1 MNMNKNKKFVVAL
14 SLATIML
21 MQNTMPLLAKNNE
34 EGKWMS
40 GEYHTHT
47 TQSKDAGE
55 KITTTEHILDVAF
68 KEADFTSESW
78 SQAAPWE
85 LPTQTTDADGAA
97 FDYLVLANH
106 LRPSFR
112 NPDGKTQ
119 DLAFYQGLQQ
129 EINKVKALQEEGK
142 YEDKLIFSGFEWDM
156 LGLDHA
162 AVGIIAP
169 NEEQMIEGIKEFE
182 YRYSKET
189 KDTYFTNEET
199 EKYGKRYNENI
210 KENTFHAIGW
220 LKENYPDSYVLINHP
235 ARKNGGE
242 SELKIEDIRRM
253 NDIAPN
259 IVFGFEGILG
269 NQMSNDG
276 RGESKEV
283 YGGADGMLAEVGGM
297 WDALL
302 GEGRRFF
309 TFANSD
315 FHFKVRKDPTGG
327 SYSGYWPGEYS
338 RNYTWVEGNT
348 MKDLADGLRSGKSFA
363 VTGDLIDALDF
374 RAKGKSEEVEMGD
387 TLKVQKGEEVTLT
400 VRFKSP
406 EVNNYQTLFGTDTDT
421 TNEVAVDHI
430 DLISGEVTGKISA
443 NSEAYTNDKNE
454 TTKVIQTFTS
464 EDWITDEEGYNT
476 LTFTV
481 KADKDRYY
489 RLRGTNLEVSVEG
502 QTDEMG
508 NPLRDEIKERPSA
521 DSINDHNYS
530 DLWFYGNPIFVDVQG
545 K

>member
-1 MNMNKNKKFVVAL
+1 MNKNKKFVVAL

-129 EINKVKALQEEGK
+129 EIDKVKALQEEGK

-338 RNYTWVEGNT
+338 RNYTWVEGDT

-406 EVNNYQTLFGTDTDT
+406 EVNNYQTLFSTDTAT

-430 DLISGEVTGKISA
+430 DLISGEVTGKISP

-464 EDWITDEEGYNT
+464 EDWTTDEDGYNT

-508 NPLRDEIKERPSA
+508 NPLRDEMKERPSA

>member
-1 MNMNKNKKFVVAL
+1 MNKNKKFVVAL

-78 SQAAPWE
+78 SQAATWE

-129 EINKVKALQEEGK
+129 EINKVKVLQEEGK

-338 RNYTWVEGNT
+338 RNYTWVEGDT

-508 NPLRDEIKERPSA
+508 NPLRDEMKERPSA

>member
-1 MNMNKNKKFVVAL
+1 MNKNKKFVVAL

-85 LPTQTTDADGAA
+85 FPTQTTDADGAA

-129 EINKVKALQEEGK
+129 EIDKVKALQEEGK

-387 TLKVQKGEEVTLT
+387 ILKVQKGEEVTLT

-421 TNEVAVDHI
+421 TNEVVVDHI

-464 EDWITDEEGYNT
+464 EDWITDEEVYNT

-508 NPLRDEIKERPSA
+508 NPLRDEMKERPSA

>member
-1 MNMNKNKKFVVAL
+1 
-14 SLATIML
+14 
-21 MQNTMPLLAKNNE
+21 
-34 EGKWMS
+34 
-40 GEYHTHT
+40 
-47 TQSKDAGE
+47 
-55 KITTTEHILDVAF
+55 EHILAVAF

-78 SQAAPWE
+78 SQAATWE

-189 KDTYFTNEET
+189 KDTYFTNEEI

-508 NPLRDEIKERPSA
+508 NPLRDEMKERPSA

>member
-1 MNMNKNKKFVVAL
+1 MNKNKKFVVAL

-129 EINKVKALQEEGK
+129 EIDKVKALQEEGK

-406 EVNNYQTLFGTDTDT
+406 EVNNYQTLFSTDTAT

-430 DLISGEVTGKISA
+430 DLISGEVTGKISP

-464 EDWITDEEGYNT
+464 EDWTTDEEGYNT

-489 RLRGTNLEVSVEG
+489 RLRGTNLEVSAEG

-508 NPLRDEIKERPSA
+508 NPLRDEMKERPSA

>member
-1 MNMNKNKKFVVAL
+1 MNKNKKFVVAL

-464 EDWITDEEGYNT
+464 EEWITDEAGYNT

>member
-1 MNMNKNKKFVVAL
+1 MNKNKKFVVAL

-129 EINKVKALQEEGK
+129 EIDKVKALQEEGK

-363 VTGDLIDALDF
+363 VTGDLIDTLDF

-406 EVNNYQTLFGTDTDT
+406 EVNNYQTLFSTDTAT

-430 DLISGEVTGKISA
+430 DLISGEVTGKISP

-464 EDWITDEEGYNT
+464 EDWTTDEEGYNT

-489 RLRGTNLEVSVEG
+489 RLRGTNLEVSAEG

-508 NPLRDEIKERPSA
+508 NPLRDEMKERPSA

>member
-1 MNMNKNKKFVVAL
+1 MNKNKKFVVAL

-129 EINKVKALQEEGK
+129 EIDKVKALQEEGK

-169 NEEQMIEGIKEFE
+169 NEEQMIEDIKEFE

-210 KENTFHAIGW
+210 KENTFHAIVW

-406 EVNNYQTLFGTDTDT
+406 EVNNYQTLFSTDTAT

-430 DLISGEVTGKISA
+430 DLISGEVTGKISP

-464 EDWITDEEGYNT
+464 EDWTTDEEGYNT

-489 RLRGTNLEVSVEG
+489 RLRGTNLEVSAEG

-508 NPLRDEIKERPSA
+508 NPLRDEMKERPSA

>member
-1 MNMNKNKKFVVAL
+1 MNKNKKFVVAL

-129 EINKVKALQEEGK
+129 EIDKVKALQEEGK

-210 KENTFHAIGW
+210 KENTSHAIGW

-338 RNYTWVEGNT
+338 RNYTWGEGNT

-406 EVNNYQTLFGTDTDT
+406 EVNNYQTLFSTDTAT

-508 NPLRDEIKERPSA
+508 NPLRDEMKERPSA

>member
-1 MNMNKNKKFVVAL
+1 MNKNKKFVVAL

-129 EINKVKALQEEGK
+129 EIDKVKALQEEGK

>member
-1 MNMNKNKKFVVAL
+1 MNKNKKFVVAL

-521 DSINDHNYS
+521 DSINDHNY
-530 DLWFYGNPIFVDVQG
+530 
-545 K
+545 

>member
-1 MNMNKNKKFVVAL
+1 MNKNKKFVVAL

-78 SQAAPWE
+78 SQAATWE

-189 KDTYFTNEET
+189 KDTYFTNEEI

-387 TLKVQKGEEVTLT
+387 TLKAQKGEEVTLT

>member
-1 MNMNKNKKFVVAL
+1 MNKNKKFVVAL

>member
-1 MNMNKNKKFVVAL
+1 MNKNKKFVVAL

-78 SQAAPWE
+78 SQAATWE

-189 KDTYFTNEET
+189 KDTYFTNEEI

-374 RAKGKSEEVEMGD
+374 RAKGKSKEVEMGD

-430 DLISGEVTGKISA
+430 DLISGEVRGKISA

-508 NPLRDEIKERPSA
+508 NPLRDEMKERPSA

>member
-1 MNMNKNKKFVVAL
+1 MNKNKKFVVAL

-78 SQAAPWE
+78 SQAATWE

-129 EINKVKALQEEGK
+129 EINKVKVLQEEGK

-406 EVNNYQTLFGTDTDT
+406 EVNNYQTLFSTDTAT

-430 DLISGEVTGKISA
+430 DLISGEVTGKISP
-443 NSEAYTNDKNE
+443 NSKAYTNDKNE

-508 NPLRDEIKERPSA
+508 NPLRDEMKERPSA
-521 DSINDHNYS
+521 DSINDHNYL

>member
-1 MNMNKNKKFVVAL
+1 MNKNKKFVVAL

-129 EINKVKALQEEGK
+129 EIDKVKALQEEGK

-210 KENTFHAIGW
+210 KENTSHAIGW

-406 EVNNYQTLFGTDTDT
+406 EVNNYQTLFSTDTAT

-508 NPLRDEIKERPSA
+508 NPLRDEMKERPSA

>member
-78 SQAAPWE
+78 SQAATWE

-129 EINKVKALQEEGK
+129 EINKVKVLQEEGK

-508 NPLRDEIKERPSA
+508 NPLRDEMKERPSA

>member
-1 MNMNKNKKFVVAL
+1 MNKNKKFVVAL

-78 SQAAPWE
+78 SQAATWE

-182 YRYSKET
+182 YHYSKET
-189 KDTYFTNEET
+189 KDTYFTNEEI

>member
-1 MNMNKNKKFVVAL
+1 MNKNKKFVVAL

-129 EINKVKALQEEGK
+129 EIDKVKALQEEGK

-169 NEEQMIEGIKEFE
+169 NEEQMIEGIKAFE

-406 EVNNYQTLFGTDTDT
+406 EVNNYQTLFSTDTAT

-430 DLISGEVTGKISA
+430 DLISGEVTGKISP

-464 EDWITDEEGYNT
+464 EDWTTDEEGYNT

-508 NPLRDEIKERPSA
+508 NPLRDEMKERPSA

>member
-1 MNMNKNKKFVVAL
+1 MNKNKKFVVAL

-464 EDWITDEEGYNT
+464 EEWITDEEGYNT

>member
-1 MNMNKNKKFVVAL
+1 MTKNRKFVVAM
-14 SLATIML
+14 SLATMMIM
-21 MQNTMPLLAKNNE
+21 QGSVPLFAK
-34 EGKWMS
+34 GTDGQWMS
-40 GEYHTHT
+40 GEYHLHT

-55 KITTTEHILDVAF
+55 KVTITEHILDAAF
-68 KEADFTSESW
+68 KEINLESEGW
-78 SQAAPWE
+78 SKAAAWE
-85 LPTQTTDADGAA
+85 LPTQATDAEGAA
-97 FDYLVLANH
+97 FDYLVLADH
-106 LRPSFR
+106 LRLSFR
-112 NPDGKTQ
+112 NPEGMAQ

-129 EINKVKALQEEGK
+129 QIAKIKELQAEGK
-142 YEDKLIFSGFEWDM
+142 YEGKLIFTGFEWDM

-162 AVGIIAP
+162 AVGIVAA
-169 NEEQMIEGIKEFE
+169 NEEEMIEGIKAFE
-182 YRYSKET
+182 YFFSKET
-189 KDTYFTNEET
+189 KDTYFTSEDV
-199 EKYGKRYNENI
+199 EKYGERHNENT
-210 KENTFHAIGW
+210 KENTFRAVQW
-220 LKENYPDSYVLINHP
+220 LKDNYPNSYVLINHP
-235 ARKNGGE
+235 ARKDGGE
-242 SELKIEDIRRM
+242 AELKIEDIRKM

-338 RNYTWVEGNT
+338 RNYTWVEGDT
-348 MKDLADGLRSGKSFA
+348 MNDLADALRSGKSFA
-363 VTGDLIDALDF
+363 VTGDLIDTLDF
-374 RAKGKSEEVEMGD
+374 TAKGKTEKVEMGS
-387 TLKVQKGEEVTLT
+387 TLKVQKGEEVTIT

-406 EVNNYQTLFGTDTDT
+406 EVNNYQTIFGTDTET
-421 TNEVAVDHI
+421 TNKVAVDHI
-430 DLISGEVTGKISA
+430 DLISGEVTGKVSQ
-443 NSEAYTNDKNE
+443 SSKDYTNPTNE
-454 TTKVIQTFTS
+454 TTRVIQTFTS
-464 EDWITDEEGYNT
+464 EDWTTDEEGYNT

-489 RLRGTNLEVSVEG
+489 RLRGTNLDINVEG

-508 NPLRDEIKERPSA
+508 NPLRDEVKERPSA

-530 DLWFYGNPIFVDVQG
+530 DLWFYSNPIFVDVQG
-545 K
+545 

>member
-1 MNMNKNKKFVVAL
+1 MNKNKKFVVAL

-78 SQAAPWE
+78 SQAATWE

>member
-1 MNMNKNKKFVVAL
+1 M
-14 SLATIML
+14 
-21 MQNTMPLLAKNNE
+21 
-34 EGKWMS
+34 
-40 GEYHTHT
+40 
-47 TQSKDAGE
+47 
-55 KITTTEHILDVAF
+55 
-68 KEADFTSESW
+68 
-78 SQAAPWE
+78 
-85 LPTQTTDADGAA
+85 
-97 FDYLVLANH
+97 
-106 LRPSFR
+106 
-112 NPDGKTQ
+112 
-119 DLAFYQGLQQ
+119 
-129 EINKVKALQEEGK
+129 KALQEEGK

-406 EVNNYQTLFGTDTDT
+406 EVNNYQTLFSTDTAT

-430 DLISGEVTGKISA
+430 DLISGEVTGKISP
-443 NSEAYTNDKNE
+443 NSKAYTNDKNE

-464 EDWITDEEGYNT
+464 EDWTTDEDGYNT

-489 RLRGTNLEVSVEG
+489 RLRGTNLEVSAEG

-508 NPLRDEIKERPSA
+508 NPLRDEMKERPSA

>member
-1 MNMNKNKKFVVAL
+1 MNKNKKFVVAL

-129 EINKVKALQEEGK
+129 EIDKVKALQEEGK

-242 SELKIEDIRRM
+242 SELKIEVIRRM

-406 EVNNYQTLFGTDTDT
+406 EVNNYQTLFSTDTAT

-430 DLISGEVTGKISA
+430 DLISGEVTGKISP
-443 NSEAYTNDKNE
+443 NSKAYTNDKNE

-464 EDWITDEEGYNT
+464 EDWTTDEDGYNT

-489 RLRGTNLEVSVEG
+489 RLRGTNLEVSAEG

-508 NPLRDEIKERPSA
+508 NPLRDEMKERPSA

>member
-1 MNMNKNKKFVVAL
+1 MNKNKKFVVAL

-21 MQNTMPLLAKNNE
+21 MQNTMPILAKNNE

-129 EINKVKALQEEGK
+129 EIDKVKALQEEGK

-406 EVNNYQTLFGTDTDT
+406 EVNNYQTLFSTDTAT

-430 DLISGEVTGKISA
+430 DLISGEVTGKISP

-464 EDWITDEEGYNT
+464 EDWTTDEEGYNT

-489 RLRGTNLEVSVEG
+489 RLRGTNLEVSAEG

-508 NPLRDEIKERPSA
+508 NPLRDEMKERPSA

>member
-129 EINKVKALQEEGK
+129 EIDKVKALQEEGK

-210 KENTFHAIGW
+210 KENTSHAIGW

-406 EVNNYQTLFGTDTDT
+406 EVNNYQTLFSTDTAT

-508 NPLRDEIKERPSA
+508 NPLRDEMKERPSA

>member
-1 MNMNKNKKFVVAL
+1 MNKNKKFVVAL

-464 EDWITDEEGYNT
+464 EDWITDEAGYNT

>member
-1 MNMNKNKKFVVAL
+1 MNKNKKFVVAL

-129 EINKVKALQEEGK
+129 EIDKVKALQEEGK

-406 EVNNYQTLFGTDTDT
+406 EVNNYQTLFSTDTAT

-489 RLRGTNLEVSVEG
+489 HLRGTNLEVSVEG

-508 NPLRDEIKERPSA
+508 NPLRDEMKERPSA

>member
-1 MNMNKNKKFVVAL
+1 MNKNKKFVVAL

-47 TQSKDAGE
+47 TQSKDSGE

-78 SQAAPWE
+78 SQAATWE

-189 KDTYFTNEET
+189 KDTYFTNEEI

-508 NPLRDEIKERPSA
+508 NPLRDEMKERPSA

>member
-1 MNMNKNKKFVVAL
+1 MNKNKKFVVAL

-406 EVNNYQTLFGTDTDT
+406 EVNNYQTLFSTDTAT

-430 DLISGEVTGKISA
+430 DLISGEVTGKISP

-464 EDWITDEEGYNT
+464 EDWTTDEDGYNT

-508 NPLRDEIKERPSA
+508 NPLRDEMKERPSA

>member
-1 MNMNKNKKFVVAL
+1 MNKNKKFVVAL

-129 EINKVKALQEEGK
+129 EIDKVKALQEEGK

-406 EVNNYQTLFGTDTDT
+406 EVNNYQTLFSTDTAT

-430 DLISGEVTGKISA
+430 DLISGEVTGKISP

-489 RLRGTNLEVSVEG
+489 RLRGTNLEVSAEG

-508 NPLRDEIKERPSA
+508 NPLRDEMKERPSA

>member
-1 MNMNKNKKFVVAL
+1 MNKNKKFVVAL

-78 SQAAPWE
+78 SQAATWE

-182 YRYSKET
+182 YHYSKET
-189 KDTYFTNEET
+189 KDTYFTNEEIK
-199 EKYGKRYNENI
+199 KYGKRYNENI

-259 IVFGFEGILG
+259 IVFGFEGVLG

>member
-1 MNMNKNKKFVVAL
+1 MNKNKKFVVAL

-129 EINKVKALQEEGK
+129 EIDKVKALQEEGK

-406 EVNNYQTLFGTDTDT
+406 EVNNYQTLFSTDTAT

-430 DLISGEVTGKISA
+430 DLISGEVTGKISP

-454 TTKVIQTFTS
+454 TAKVIQTFTS
-464 EDWITDEEGYNT
+464 EDWTTDEEGYNT

-489 RLRGTNLEVSVEG
+489 RLRGTNLEVSAEG

-508 NPLRDEIKERPSA
+508 NPLRDEMKERPSA

>member
-1 MNMNKNKKFVVAL
+1 MNKNKKFVVAL

-78 SQAAPWE
+78 SQAATWE

-129 EINKVKALQEEGK
+129 EIDKVKALQEEGK

-210 KENTFHAIGW
+210 KENTFHAIVW

-406 EVNNYQTLFGTDTDT
+406 EVNNYQTLFSTDTAT

-430 DLISGEVTGKISA
+430 DLISGEVTGKISP
-443 NSEAYTNDKNE
+443 NSKAYTNDKNE

-464 EDWITDEEGYNT
+464 EDWTTDEDGYNT

-489 RLRGTNLEVSVEG
+489 RLRGTNLEVSAEG

-508 NPLRDEIKERPSA
+508 NPLRDEMKERPSA

>member
-1 MNMNKNKKFVVAL
+1 MTKNRKFVVAM
-14 SLATIML
+14 SLATMMIM
-21 MQNTMPLLAKNNE
+21 QGAVPLFAKSTD
-34 EGKWMS
+34 GQWMS
-40 GEYHTHT
+40 GEYHLHT

-55 KITTTEHILDVAF
+55 KVTITEHILDAAF
-68 KEADFTSESW
+68 KEINLESEGW
-78 SQAAPWE
+78 SKAAAWE
-85 LPTQTTDADGAA
+85 LPTQATDAEGAA
-97 FDYLVLANH
+97 FDYLVLADH

-112 NPDGKTQ
+112 NPEGMAQ

-129 EINKVKALQEEGK
+129 QIAKIKELQAEGK
-142 YEDKLIFSGFEWDM
+142 YEGKLIFTGFEWDM

-162 AVGIIAP
+162 AVGIVAA
-169 NEEQMIEGIKEFE
+169 NEEEMIEGIKAFE
-182 YRYSKET
+182 YFFSKET
-189 KDTYFTNEET
+189 KDTYFTSEDV
-199 EKYGKRYNENI
+199 EKYGERHNENT
-210 KENTFHAIGW
+210 KENTFRAVQW
-220 LKENYPDSYVLINHP
+220 LKDNYPNSYVLINHP
-235 ARKNGGE
+235 ARKDGGE
-242 SELKIEDIRRM
+242 AELKIEDIRKM

-338 RNYTWVEGNT
+338 RNYTWVEGDRMN
-348 MKDLADGLRSGKSFA
+348 DLADALRSGKSFA
-363 VTGDLIDALDF
+363 VTGDLIDTLDF
-374 RAKGKSEEVEMGD
+374 TAKGKTEKVEMGS
-387 TLKVQKGEEVTLT
+387 TLKVQKGEEVTIT

-406 EVNNYQTLFGTDTDT
+406 EVNNYQTIFGTDTET
-421 TNEVAVDHI
+421 TNKVAVDHI
-430 DLISGEVTGKISA
+430 DLISGEVTGKVSQ
-443 NSEAYTNDKNE
+443 SSKDYTNPTNE
-454 TTKVIQTFTS
+454 TTRVIQTFTS
-464 EDWITDEEGYNT
+464 EDWTTDEEGYNT

-489 RLRGTNLEVSVEG
+489 RLRGTNLDINVEG

-508 NPLRDEIKERPSA
+508 NPLRDEVKERPSA

-530 DLWFYGNPIFVDVQG
+530 DLWFYSNPIFVDVQG
-545 K
+545 

>member
-1 MNMNKNKKFVVAL
+1 MNKNKKFVVAL

-21 MQNTMPLLAKNNE
+21 MQNTMPILAKNNE

>member
-1 MNMNKNKKFVVAL
+1 MNKNKKFVVAL

-129 EINKVKALQEEGK
+129 VIDKVKALQEEGK

-406 EVNNYQTLFGTDTDT
+406 EVNNYQTLFSTDTAT

-430 DLISGEVTGKISA
+430 DLISGEVTGKISP

-464 EDWITDEEGYNT
+464 EDWTTDEEGYNT

-489 RLRGTNLEVSVEG
+489 RLRGTNLEVSAEG

-508 NPLRDEIKERPSA
+508 NPLRDEMKERPSA